1 MNGIQYMATSLPG
14 LEEVLAN
21 EIRRKIAD
29 AHRITMTR
37 GKVLFV
43 SNLPIEQLLS
53 LRTADNLYRVIGQFR
68 AGLHRSGLLN
78 LEASC
83 AAADLS
89 FVERLHSAPDNFI
102 VNASRKGKHTFS
114 RFEAA
119 DAAMRGIA
127 KQYPRWRKGSPEYHT
142 FEFRLDLEG
151 EQALFSFRLTDSAF
165 RFRGKDRLF
174 SPAALRPTVAH
185 ALVWLSSPAAG
196 DRFIDPCCGSGSIVG
211 ERLAYPAASIR
222 GGDLSPEAVQ
232 VAKASVPAAIEQ
244 WDARHLPLDRGAV
257 NIVVSNVPFGRQ
269 IGDRN
274 ELDGLYR
281 ELMRE
286 MSRVLQPGGRAILL
300 AEDGALLSRA
310 AERYFLSCAETLRLS
325 LKGIQP
331 AVYILKK

>member
-14 LEEVLAN
+14 LEAVLAD

-29 AHRITMTR
+29 ANRITMTR
-37 GKVLFV
+37 GKVLFA
-43 SNLPIEQLLS
+43 SHLPIETLMGV
-53 LRTADNLYRVIGQFR
+53 RTADNLYRVIGHFR
-68 AGLHRSGLLN
+68 AGLHRSDLLR

-83 AAADLS
+83 AAADLA
-89 FVERLHSAPDNFI
+89 FVEGLHSASDTFI
-102 VNASRKGKHTFS
+102 VNASRRGKHTFS

-119 DAAMRGIA
+119 DAAMRGLA
-127 KQYPRWRKGSPEYHT
+127 KQYPHWRKGSPEHHSL
-142 FEFRLDLEG
+142 EFRLDLDE

-185 ALVWLSSPAAG
+185 ALVWLSSPSAA

-211 ERLAYPAASIR
+211 ERLAYPAAHIR

-232 VAKASVPAAIEQ
+232 VAKASVPVAIEQ
-244 WDARHLPLDRGAV
+244 WDARHLPLDRSAV

-281 ELMRE
+281 ELLRE

-310 AERYFLSCAETLRLS
+310 AERSFLSCTETLRLS

-331 AVYILKK
+331 AVYVLKK